1 MFRSKIL
8 AGLEIGTTKTCMVV
22 GEVKPDATTT
32 LLTIGEVPSA
42 GVRKGEIV
50 DTNMARQCVCDA
62 WQMAQN
68 DAEVDILSV
77 VLSVTGDHIIGQ
89 TNTGTF
95 RLPDNET
102 VIDEEHAAKA
112 LEKARHLDV
121 DEDRSIVNRED
132 GSYSIDGR
140 AQISNPVG
148 LAGRTIEINSH
159 IVHGI
164 SSRLKNSLHCVLSV
178 PLEVTSIVFAPL
190 ATAQMVLSRSQKQE
204 GALLID
210 IGGGTTDYVLY
221 KDGEVVCLGCVPV
234 GGNTINQDIVKLVP
248 RCNSSVQRL
257 SMKTAEKLKCTE
269 GNAWEGL
276 NDHRLVHYR
285 SDNGL
290 QDVSIECG
298 LLNRII
304 RDRLGDTLMRI
315 YQRIPSDLLYKGAF
329 SVYLTGGTSLMRGL
343 DGLAH
348 RIFQQNEVFQPAP
361 IDPTQPC
368 SYQDDPRYCTGI
380 GLIRYAQRLDAERE
394 QNIGFFG
401 RLKSFFG
408 FGS

>member
-22 GEVKPDATTT
+22 GEVKPDAATT

-50 DTNMARQCVCDA
+50 DNNMARQCVCDA

-89 TNTGTF
+89 TNSGTF

-102 VIDEEHAAKA
+102 VIEEEHAAKA

-121 DEDRSIVNRED
+121 DEGRLIINREV
-132 GSYSIDGR
+132 GCYSIDGR

-164 SSRLKNSLHCVLSV
+164 SSRLQNSLLCVRSV
-178 PLEVTSIVFAPL
+178 PLEVTDIVFAPL

-210 IGGGTTDYVLY
+210 IGGGTTDYVFY
-221 KDGEVVCLGCVPV
+221 KDGEVLCLGCVPV

-248 RCNSSVQRL
+248 RF
-257 SMKTAEKLKCTE
+257 SMKAAEKLKCTE

-276 NDHRLVHYR
+276 KDHRLVHYR

-290 QDVSIECG
+290 HDVSIECG
-298 LLNRII
+298 SLNRII
-304 RDRLGDTLMRI
+304 RDRLGDTLMRV
-315 YQRIPSDLLYKGAF
+315 YNRIPADLLYKGAF

-343 DGLAH
+343 DSLAH
-348 RIFQQNEVFQPAP
+348 RIFLQNEVYQPAP
-361 IDPTQPC
+361 IDPAQPC